1 MITRKGIWLNFN
13 QFKFI
18 NGQTV
23 SVIPNNYLNEEL
35 DKEVYPFK
43 AYILARKEGK
53 DLIVYSYIKESEL
66 RRIEEVEK

>member
-1 MITRKGIWLNFN
+1 MITRKGIWLSFN

-66 RRIEEVEK
+66 TRIEEVEK

>member
-1 MITRKGIWLNFN
+1 MITRKGIWLSFN

-23 SVIPNNYLNEEL
+23 SVIPFNYLNEEL

-53 DLIVYSYIKESEL
+53 DFIVYSYIKESEL

>member
-1 MITRKGIWLNFN
+1 MITRKGIWLSFN

-23 SVIPNNYLNEEL
+23 SVIPFNYLNEEL

-53 DLIVYSYIKESEL
+53 DFIV
-66 RRIEEVEK
+66 